1 MAFDWQAE
9 LGILRTQLEMTA
21 RQSQRDHYYHAIVMI
36 DGELPSVPK
45 EWMPGTQA
53 CGQRTARNIQV
64 ALPEGGY
71 HLHYILDSNI
81 DESDHALLK
90 ALQQQVLRTQ
100 KVQAAAPNRV
110 LPRFA
115 VPPQPNGLDENF
127 LAWLYLLH
135 WLGHQPGNSVFRTN
149 IEYLNS
155 SDELVSGVRFSPWEQ
170 CSTLPEFDP
179 IGLLTRTSTEG
190 EGLSEWKA
198 RHQQAGKQLPPV
210 IASSLSKPLLYA
222 SINAV
227 ARILNS
233 DEITSDGVPAD
244 PRQKS
249 GAKRTHRDEYLLELL
264 YRHHKRD
271 DGSVCD
277 VPLEQEKVAEQ
288 LSVSQSTVSRM
299 FEDLFANQTPCKGR
313 RAMDC
318 YRHLCEEGLI
328 DPILTRIHLERR
340 ESNSIRAILSDKLDR
355 RQAPEPKDE

>member
-1 MAFDWQAE
+1 MAFDWKAE
-9 LGILRTQLEMTA
+9 LGILRTQLEMAA

-36 DGELPSVPK
+36 DGELPSVPE

-53 CGQRTARNIQV
+53 CGHRTVRKITV

-71 HLHYILDSNI
+71 HLHYIFDANLDN
-81 DESDHALLK
+81 SDHALLK
-90 ALQQQVLRTQ
+90 TLQEQVLRTQ

-155 SDELVSGVRFSPWEQ
+155 SAELVSRVHFSPWEQ

-179 IGLLTRTSTEG
+179 IGLLTRTSPEG

-233 DEITSDGVPAD
+233 DEDTTEKVSANL
-244 PRQKS
+244 RQKS
-249 GAKRTHRDEYLLELL
+249 GGKRTHRDEYLLELL

-277 VPLEQEKVAEQ
+277 VPLEQEVVAE
-288 LSVSQSTVSRM
+288 LLKVSQPTASTPKPQCVTGPPSETNAISR
-299 FEDLFANQTPCKGR
+299 P
-313 RAMDC
+313 
-318 YRHLCEEGLI
+318 
-328 DPILTRIHLERR
+328 PIPETRT
-340 ESNSIRAILSDKLDR
+340 DVT
-355 RQAPEPKDE
+355 